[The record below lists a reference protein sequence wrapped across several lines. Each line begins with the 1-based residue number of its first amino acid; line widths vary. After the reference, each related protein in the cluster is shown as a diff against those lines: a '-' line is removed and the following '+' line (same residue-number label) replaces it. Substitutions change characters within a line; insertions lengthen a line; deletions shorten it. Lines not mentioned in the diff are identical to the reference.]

1 MIVKK
6 DKSIGAFIA
15 FILSLIGTVSLVVI
29 KKIDNKTIQNKWII
43 VPIMISILTIF
54 LTFIGLKYISLTV
67 LNMQWNV
74 MSNVIVTIAGILYFN
89 EVHSTYEIIGLTLG
103 FISTIIL
110 SIEHLF

>member
-15 FILSLIGTVSLVVI
+15 FILSLIGAVSLVVI
-29 KKIDNKTIQNKWII
+29 KKIDNKILSNYWII
-43 VPIMISILTIF
+43 IPILISIITIF
-54 LTFIGLKYISLTV
+54 LTFIGLKYTSLTI

-74 MSNVIVTIAGILYFN
+74 ISNVIVTLAGVLYFN

-103 FISTIIL
+103 FFSIIIL